1 MNYLGAMTL
10 SGTCFFLMIKLGR
23 KISKNDSLA
32 KRYYSYLKVAIV
44 FFLVPLFWLRSF
56 YEEAYMKCRSWLQIP
71 LEVKTEQAFGEYRYV
86 YEDGKLYLNQA
97 LTMEIIIIG
106 VWGVAAMRV
115 LIWQIS
121 KYLKAKR
128 LLLSVSVENADTQ
141 DRAYVEQ
148 YCRKWGIRRSVILQP
163 GVSESIKNFTTGILR
178 PVVIYDAEEAEADKK
193 LLLTHELVHIRRLDM
208 VWKILSVAVLCLHWM
223 NPFAWWCVRELEK
236 ACEESC
242 DEEVQR
248 GLTKEE
254 TVRYVRLIV
263 KHSQK
268 NGIMQY
274 SISLSKTGKKVKER
288 VERIMDRMEKKKKY
302 NKWVGIVSLCGMILI
317 NSLTVFAYPRVDEV
331 NLGTMNGEQE
341 SFEMRIQNL
350 EGDGWFIPDGCE
362 EPYETDVEEV
372 RYEMQFVDEEGN
384 IYEVTESDINGD
396 VVICSSCNHKYI
408 SGRYQQHIENADGG
422 CTICVYEARR
432 CSKCGYVDMGEMVSQ
447 TNYVTCPH

>member
-106 VWGVAAMRV
+106 VWGVAAMGV

-128 LLLSVSVENADTQ
+128 LLLSVSMENADTQ
-141 DRAYVEQ
+141 DRVYVEQ

-254 TVRYVRLIV
+254 TVCYARLIV

-268 NGIMQY
+268 NGAMQY
-274 SISLSKTGKKVKER
+274 SLSLSKEGKKVKER
-288 VERIMDRMEKKKKY
+288 VERIMNRMEKKKKY
-302 NKWVGIVSLCGMILI
+302 NKWVGIVSLCCMILL
-317 NSLTVFAYPRVDEV
+317 NSLTVFAYPRVDEAR
-331 NLGTMNGEQE
+331 LDLASGEQE
-341 SFEMRIQNL
+341 DLEELMLNL
-350 EGDGWFIPDGCE
+350 EGEEWFIPEGSE
-362 EPYETDVEEV
+362 DVFVIDIEEV
-372 RYEMQFVDEEGN
+372 RYDMQFVDEEGN
-384 IYEVTESDINGD
+384 IYEVTECDINGE
-396 VVICSSCNHKYI
+396 VTICATCNHEYV
-408 SGRYQQHIENADGG
+408 SGRIQNHKLNSGGG
-422 CTICVYEARR
+422 CTIYLYEAQR
-432 CSKCGYVDMGEMVSQ
+432 CTKCGNVLKGELINQ
-447 TNYVTCPH
+447 TTYVTCPH